1 MQWNAGGGQRVVW
14 FGCCMPLHI
23 PLFLRNDRAV
33 GLRDH
38 IVGYLRFRVILES
51 QSPLVIISALSFVHS
66 EIGPLQVLLLG
77 VKIALACL
85 KASGA
90 ADLGGF
96 LLVVRVVRV
105 LQVLGDG
112 RVGGQA
118 PGLTIPISKHMFLGA
133 VVTFEGVLAA
143 AQEYEE
149 QYGRHTQQGNSPH
162 SAPDG
167 GTCIVLLLRDLRVPR
182 CRVLREF
189 WVGKDRWKGVCQC
202 SGGRRCVCA
211 GADFF
216 FFRKDEVRETR
227 TEKQR
232 GKEGPSG
239 ATTKHPQTQRSPYRQ
254 CGKARS
260 LTVTCSFR
268 YEITANAQHNTIQE

>member
-1 MQWNAGGGQRVVW
+1 MWWECRRETERGSTGLVGGA
-14 FGCCMPLHI
+14 CPPPPLHV

-38 IVGYLRFRVILES
+38 IVGYLLFGIVLEG
-51 QSPLVIISALSFVHS
+51 QSPLVIISALAFVHS

-77 VKIALACL
+77 VKVALARL
-85 KASGA
+85 EASGS
-90 ADLGGF
+90 ADLGGL
-96 LLVVRVVRV
+96 LLVVRIVRV

-112 RVGGQA
+112 RVGGEA
-118 PGLTIPISKHMFLGA
+118 AGLTVAVTEHMLLGA

-167 GTCIVLLLRDLRVPR
+167 GTCIVLLLRVRFLRWK
-182 CRVLREF
+182 VLREF

-202 SGGRRCVCA
+202 SGGRRCICA

-216 FFRKDEVRETR
+216 FF
-227 TEKQR
+227 
-232 GKEGPSG
+232 
-239 ATTKHPQTQRSPYRQ
+239 
-254 CGKARS
+254 
-260 LTVTCSFR
+260 
-268 YEITANAQHNTIQE
+268 

>member
-51 QSPLVIISALSFVHS
+51 QSPLVIISAFSFVHS
-66 EIGPLQVLLLG
+66 EVGPLQVLLLG
-77 VKIALACL
+77 VKIAIARL
-85 KASGA
+85 KPSGA
-90 ADLGGF
+90 ADLGRF
-96 LLVVRVVRV
+96 LLVVRVIWV

-118 PGLTIPISKHMFLGA
+118 AGFAVAVSKHVFFGA
-133 VVTFEGVLAA
+133 VVTFEGALAA

-149 QYGRHTQQGNSPH
+149 QYSRNDHQGDSPNS
-162 SAPDG
+162 ATDG
-167 GTCIVLLLRDLRVPR
+167 GTWIVLLLRDLTACRWRV
-182 CRVLREF
+182 VREF

-211 GADFF
+211 GAFF
-216 FFRKDEVRETR
+216 FFF
-227 TEKQR
+227 
-232 GKEGPSG
+232 KE
-239 ATTKHPQTQRSPYRQ
+239 R
-254 CGKARS
+254 
-260 LTVTCSFR
+260 
-268 YEITANAQHNTIQE
+268 